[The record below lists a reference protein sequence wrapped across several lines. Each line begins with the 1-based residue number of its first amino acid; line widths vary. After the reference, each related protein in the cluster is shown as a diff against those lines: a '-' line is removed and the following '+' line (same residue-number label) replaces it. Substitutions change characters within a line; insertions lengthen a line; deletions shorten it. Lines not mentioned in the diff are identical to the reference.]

1 MVCLKKL
8 QIKDMI
14 AEVSDGLTSLAI
26 DVGKKAEAKAATKQL
41 LERSL
46 RNAQEQENEHKFAD
60 IYKRTRQQED

>member
-14 AEVSDGLTSLAI
+14 TEVSDGLTSLAI

-60 IYKRTRQQED
+60 IDKRTRQQKD